1 MTLRRKQQIWYLIAD
16 LLSSELVWLC
26 FLGFR
31 WMVYESRV
39 ETLNDVLVPAFSFWP
54 PLLIYPLVCLLVYY
68 LSGYYLRPLQKP
80 LWREFLRTFFS
91 AAVISLFFFF
101 VIIIAVFLM
110 GISFIASTSSKDQ
123 KQVLTDAVNKDII
136 HCYAVE
142 GYYPPSL
149 AYIED
154 HYGLTYD
161 KSRYLVDYV
170 PVGDNIMPSVT
181 IVEIH
186 GK

>member
-1 MTLRRKQQIWYLIAD
+1 M
-16 LLSSELVWLC
+16 
-26 FLGFR
+26 
-31 WMVYESRV
+31 
-39 ETLNDVLVPAFSFWP
+39 NFS
-54 PLLIYPLVCLLVYY
+54 V
-68 LSGYYLRPLQKP
+68 
-80 LWREFLRTFFS
+80 
-91 AAVISLFFFF
+91 FFF

>member
-1 MTLRRKQQIWYLIAD
+1 M
-16 LLSSELVWLC
+16 
-26 FLGFR
+26 
-31 WMVYESRV
+31 
-39 ETLNDVLVPAFSFWP
+39 NFS
-54 PLLIYPLVCLLVYY
+54 V
-68 LSGYYLRPLQKP
+68 
-80 LWREFLRTFFS
+80 
-91 AAVISLFFFF
+91 FFF
-101 VIIIAVFLM
+101 IIVIAVFLV

-123 KQVLTDAVNKDII
+123 TQILTDAVNKDII

-149 AYIED
+149 KYIED

-181 IVEIH
+181 ILEI
-186 GK
+186 KQK

>member
-1 MTLRRKQQIWYLIAD
+1 MNRFNRPSLRKRIA
-16 LLSSELVWLC
+16 
-26 FLGFR
+26 
-31 WMVYESRV
+31 ESM
-39 ETLNDVLVPAFSFWP
+39 NFS
-54 PLLIYPLVCLLVYY
+54 
-68 LSGYYLRPLQKP
+68 
-80 LWREFLRTFFS
+80 
-91 AAVISLFFFF
+91 VIFF
-101 VIIIAVFLM
+101 VGIIALFLF
-110 GISFIASTSSKDQ
+110 GISFISSTSKKDQ
-123 KQVLTDAVNKDII
+123 HQVLSDAVNKDII

-149 AYIED
+149 KYIED

>member
-1 MTLRRKQQIWYLIAD
+1 M
-16 LLSSELVWLC
+16 
-26 FLGFR
+26 
-31 WMVYESRV
+31 
-39 ETLNDVLVPAFSFWP
+39 NFS
-54 PLLIYPLVCLLVYY
+54 V
-68 LSGYYLRPLQKP
+68 
-80 LWREFLRTFFS
+80 
-91 AAVISLFFFF
+91 FFF
-101 VIIIAVFLM
+101 VIVIAAFLF

-123 KQVLTDAVNKDII
+123 KDVLTDALNKDVI

-161 KSRYLVDYV
+161 KSRYLIDYV

-181 IVEIH
+181 IVEIN
-186 GK
+186 KK

>member
-1 MTLRRKQQIWYLIAD
+1 M
-16 LLSSELVWLC
+16 
-26 FLGFR
+26 
-31 WMVYESRV
+31 
-39 ETLNDVLVPAFSFWP
+39 NFS
-54 PLLIYPLVCLLVYY
+54 V
-68 LSGYYLRPLQKP
+68 
-80 LWREFLRTFFS
+80 
-91 AAVISLFFFF
+91 FFF

-170 PVGDNIMPSVT
+170 PIGDNIMPSVT

>member
-1 MTLRRKQQIWYLIAD
+1 MNNRFNRPGLKKRII
-16 LLSSELVWLC
+16 
-26 FLGFR
+26 
-31 WMVYESRV
+31 ESM
-39 ETLNDVLVPAFSFWP
+39 NFS
-54 PLLIYPLVCLLVYY
+54 V
-68 LSGYYLRPLQKP
+68 
-80 LWREFLRTFFS
+80 
-91 AAVISLFFFF
+91 FFF
-101 VIIIAVFLM
+101 VIIIVVFLI

-161 KSRYLVDYV
+161 KSRYLIDYV

>member
-1 MTLRRKQQIWYLIAD
+1 MNRFNRPSLKKRIT
-16 LLSSELVWLC
+16 
-26 FLGFR
+26 
-31 WMVYESRV
+31 ESM
-39 ETLNDVLVPAFSFWP
+39 NFS
-54 PLLIYPLVCLLVYY
+54 VM
-68 LSGYYLRPLQKP
+68 
-80 LWREFLRTFFS
+80 FF
-91 AAVISLFFFF
+91 I
-101 VIIIAVFLM
+101 VIIIVFLM

-123 KQVLTDAVNKDII
+123 KQVLTDALNKDII
-136 HCYAVE
+136 HCYAIE

-181 IVEIH
+181 IVEIN
-186 GK
+186 KK

>member
-1 MTLRRKQQIWYLIAD
+1 M
-16 LLSSELVWLC
+16 
-26 FLGFR
+26 
-31 WMVYESRV
+31 
-39 ETLNDVLVPAFSFWP
+39 NFS
-54 PLLIYPLVCLLVYY
+54 V
-68 LSGYYLRPLQKP
+68 
-80 LWREFLRTFFS
+80 
-91 AAVISLFFFF
+91 FFF
-101 VIIIAVFLM
+101 VIVIAVFLF

-123 KQVLTDAVNKDII
+123 KDVLTDALNKDVI

-161 KSRYLVDYV
+161 KSRYLIDYV

-181 IVEIH
+181 IVEINN
-186 GK
+186 K

>member
-1 MTLRRKQQIWYLIAD
+1 M
-16 LLSSELVWLC
+16 
-26 FLGFR
+26 
-31 WMVYESRV
+31 
-39 ETLNDVLVPAFSFWP
+39 NFS
-54 PLLIYPLVCLLVYY
+54 V
-68 LSGYYLRPLQKP
+68 
-80 LWREFLRTFFS
+80 
-91 AAVISLFFFF
+91 FFFI
-101 VIIIAVFLM
+101 VVIAVFLV

-123 KQVLTDAVNKDII
+123 TQILTDAVNKDII

-149 AYIED
+149 KYIED

-181 IVEIH
+181 ILEI
-186 GK
+186 KQK

>member
-1 MTLRRKQQIWYLIAD
+1 MNRFNRPTLRKRIL
-16 LLSSELVWLC
+16 
-26 FLGFR
+26 
-31 WMVYESRV
+31 ESM
-39 ETLNDVLVPAFSFWP
+39 NFS
-54 PLLIYPLVCLLVYY
+54 V
-68 LSGYYLRPLQKP
+68 
-80 LWREFLRTFFS
+80 
-91 AAVISLFFFF
+91 FFFIA
-101 VIIIAVFLM
+101 IIIAFLL
-110 GISFIASTSSKDQ
+110 GISFISSTSAKDQ
-123 KQVLTDAVNKDII
+123 KQVLTDAVSRDII

-149 AYIED
+149 AYIEN

-161 KSRYLVDYV
+161 KSRYIVDYV

>member
-1 MTLRRKQQIWYLIAD
+1 MNNRFNRPGLKKRII
-16 LLSSELVWLC
+16 
-26 FLGFR
+26 
-31 WMVYESRV
+31 ESM
-39 ETLNDVLVPAFSFWP
+39 NFS
-54 PLLIYPLVCLLVYY
+54 V
-68 LSGYYLRPLQKP
+68 
-80 LWREFLRTFFS
+80 
-91 AAVISLFFFF
+91 FFF

-170 PVGDNIMPSVT
+170 PIGDNIMPSVT

>member
-1 MTLRRKQQIWYLIAD
+1 MNNRFNRPGLKKRII
-16 LLSSELVWLC
+16 
-26 FLGFR
+26 
-31 WMVYESRV
+31 ESMNFPV
-39 ETLNDVLVPAFSFWP
+39 
-54 PLLIYPLVCLLVYY
+54 
-68 LSGYYLRPLQKP
+68 
-80 LWREFLRTFFS
+80 
-91 AAVISLFFFF
+91 FFF

>member
-1 MTLRRKQQIWYLIAD
+1 MNRFNRAGLRKRI
-16 LLSSELVWLC
+16 
-26 FLGFR
+26 
-31 WMVYESRV
+31 MESM
-39 ETLNDVLVPAFSFWP
+39 NFS
-54 PLLIYPLVCLLVYY
+54 V
-68 LSGYYLRPLQKP
+68 
-80 LWREFLRTFFS
+80 
-91 AAVISLFFFF
+91 FFF
-101 VIIIAVFLM
+101 VIVIAAFLF

-123 KQVLTDAVNKDII
+123 TQILTDAVNKDII

-149 AYIED
+149 KYIED

-181 IVEIH
+181 ILEIS
-186 GK
+186 KE

>member
-1 MTLRRKQQIWYLIAD
+1 MNRFNR
-16 LLSSELVWLC
+16 
-26 FLGFR
+26 
-31 WMVYESRV
+31 
-39 ETLNDVLVPAFSFWP
+39 P
-54 PLLIYPLVCLLVYY
+54 PLRKRILE
-68 LSGYYLRPLQKP
+68 SMN
-80 LWREFLRTFFS
+80 FS
-91 AAVISLFFFF
+91 VFFFIA
-101 VIIIAVFLM
+101 IIIAFLL
-110 GISFIASTSSKDQ
+110 GISFISSTSSKDQ
-123 KQVLTDAVNKDII
+123 KQVLTDAVSRDII

-149 AYIED
+149 TYIEN

-161 KSRYLVDYV
+161 KSRYIVDYV